1 MPPER
6 WKSVNIR
13 EELYNLLRERA
24 RKNYRSVSKEL
35 EFILLRHLGEKVG
48 RSN

>member
-24 RKNYRSVSKEL
+24 RKNYRSISKEL
-35 EFILLRHLGEKVG
+35 EYILLHYLGGKVG
-48 RSN
+48 RSG